1 MSILIIISYFLALSY
16 LPLQA
21 LAANVAIINLD
32 NSLSLFIGV
41 YFFIA
46 ISASLVIGF
55 ASRKN
60 LSFALS
66 GIFFLFSLNFYMDF
80 YDPYFAG
87 IQVAE
92 FTIGR
97 HRFGMPIWFTTFF
110 IISLVI
116 YAWVKNLK
124 HDTVGKLIFIFC
136 LSTSASLIVQSV
148 SGGPKLIVENTI
160 SMESHD
166 DLYDEAEATGLL
178 INEPNSVYHLIL
190 DGYAR
195 NDTLMGVFDF
205 GNDKFY
211 RNLKDRG
218 FLTNHSTTANYSYTY
233 LSLFSMLNYSH
244 IDHDLPDS
252 GVLSRKV
259 GDSLVAKNFLRNGYN
274 YVLYASGYET
284 SSWSSIASKV
294 VRCSEDNELVRLIK
308 SRLFWSIL
316 YLKQEFANGILC
328 QLNARKLE
336 EEISG
341 VESPIFV
348 LNHVVSPHP
357 PYLFDEEC
365 ESEANASLV
374 LGNVWRD
381 KERYISQLQCVNK
394 MVLALVDSIPA
405 DWWIIISSDHGPAS
419 QGTEAMLD
427 PSPELIRER
436 LGVLL
441 TVRPPLMRRSV
452 ENTVPKSLINI
463 YPWLFSN
470 LGADVGLRPDDMFF
484 SPIGTENVRFSKIP
498 ISTVNPLE
506 D

>member
-21 LAANVAIINLD
+21 LAANLAIINWD
-32 NSLSLFIGV
+32 DSLSLFIGV

-46 ISASLVIGF
+46 ISVSLVIGF
-55 ASRKN
+55 ASRKH

-66 GIFFLFSLNFYMDF
+66 GIFFVFTLNFYMDF

-87 IQVAE
+87 IQVGE

-97 HRFGMPIWFTTFF
+97 HRFGMPIWFAIFF
-110 IISLVI
+110 ITSLVI
-116 YAWVKNLK
+116 YAWVKKLK
-124 HDTVGKLIFIFC
+124 NDTIGKFIFIFC
-136 LSTSASLIVQSV
+136 LSTAASLVLQSV
-148 SGGPKLIVENTI
+148 SGEPKLTVENTI
-160 SMESHD
+160 LMESPE
-166 DLYDEAEATGLL
+166 DLHAEEIEGLV
-178 INEPNSVYHLIL
+178 IGEPNSVYHLIL

-195 NDTLMGVFDF
+195 NDTLKGVFDF
-205 GNDKFY
+205 GNDRFY
-211 RNLKDRG
+211 RNLEERG
-218 FLTNHSTTANYSYTY
+218 FLTNHSTVANYSYTY

-244 IDHDLPDS
+244 IDHNLPDS
-252 GVLSRKV
+252 GVLGQKV
-259 GDSLVAKNFLRNGYN
+259 GDSLVAKNFLRNGYT

-316 YLKQEFANGILC
+316 YLKQEFADGILC

-336 EEISG
+336 EEVSG
-341 VESPIFV
+341 IQSPIFV

-365 ESEANASLV
+365 ESQANPSLV

-381 KERYISQLQCVNK
+381 KERYISQLQCINK
-394 MVLALVDSIPA
+394 MVLALVDSIPG

-441 TVRPPLMRRSV
+441 TVRPPSMRRSV
-452 ENTVPKSLINI
+452 ENSVPNSLINV

-470 LGADVGLRPDDMFF
+470 LGADVGLKRDDIFF

-498 ISTVNPLE
+498 TSAVNPSE